1 MSYYETLGVE
11 PDATADDI
19 KANYRRAAA
28 KAHPDKG
35 GSNEEMARV
44 NRAYAVLS
52 DADKRAHYDQTGE
65 ESSQPDDAVTT
76 TLAELFDMAISG
88 CDGDVVAFCNS
99 RINDALEELDSREK
113 SAKRSI
119 AKLTKKRD
127 RVRAKGNIENLYTAL
142 IDRKLAIEEDLLRQ
156 VAGARKT
163 MEGARERLRDYE
175 STYKP
180 PTAAEMGAKMD
191 HGSSSIDDILRD
203 FLRGGRTP
211 FGADFGRARRAPW

>member
-1 MSYYETLGVE
+1 MSYYETLGVK
-11 PDATADDI
+11 PDATTDDI

-180 PTAAEMGAKMD
+180 STGAEMEAKID
-191 HGSSSIDDILRD
+191 RGSMHLDDILKE
-203 FLRGGRTP
+203 FLRAGPSSFT
-211 FGADFGRARRAPW
+211 ADFGRSRRTPW